1 MHDAP
6 AFDSL
11 SLADGVSLHAGA
23 DTAAARALLT
33 PNAVSFVAKLHRKMN
48 GRRVNLLF
56 ARTPRYAAWDRGGR
70 PDYLAATELPEA
82 RGDWQVAPLPA
93 DLQTR
98 RVEITGP
105 VSDAR
110 MVINMLS
117 RTADGHRADC
127 AMVDFEDSMKP
138 SWTNVVQGVHNV
150 IEAAQGTL
158 RAEKVDAGG
167 QALKTYQL
175 DPGDAALLMVRVRG
189 LHLDE
194 SNLRIDN
201 EPVSGALLD
210 FALCAFHAAP
220 LQIQRGAT
228 PKFYL
233 PKVEHHLEAR
243 WFADLFKMA
252 EDELGFER
260 STLRCTL
267 LIETLPAAYQMEEI
281 LYQIREHAA
290 GLNGGRWDKIFSDI
304 KCLKNH
310 EDRVLADRA
319 TIGMNREWMSN
330 YAKQL
335 IRVCHRHGAFG
346 MGGMAAFTPG
356 RDAARRDEQTAKVVA
371 DKEFEAGIGHD
382 GCWVSHPYF
391 IGPALA
397 PFEKKL
403 AETGASNQLSVIPDL
418 PGSARPPAPAH
429 RAEDDGRPPH
439 QPPRRHRLH
448 ARLARRPG
456 RRRLGRPDGRPRD
469 LRDLPRP
476 GFPVDA
482 QRRPAR
488 LRRNRRRRARLP
500 AFRRGARADPH
511 RDRRRRA
518 RRLPRRRRRG
528 RGHFPG
534 TGDAP
539 LSRDGL
545 RPRGRA
551 GRPTR
556 LAPTRFLV
564 QTPRWGVSARS
575 PAPRH
580 SGAPSRHAGAP
591 LPSDLPAFGA
601 APPPSR

>member
-6 AFDSL
+6 AFDSV

-56 ARTPRYAAWDRGGR
+56 ARASRYAAWDRGDR
-70 PDYLAATELPEA
+70 PDYLPATELPEA
-82 RGDWQVAPLPA
+82 RANWQVAPLPA

-138 SWTNVVQGVHNV
+138 SWTNVIQGVHNV

-167 QALKTYQL
+167 QVLKTYQL
-175 DPGDAALLMVRVRG
+175 DPDDAALLMVRVRG

-194 SNLRIDN
+194 SNLHIDG

-310 EDRVLADRA
+310 ESRVLADRA

-335 IRVCHRHGAFG
+335 IRVCHQHGAFG

-403 AETGASNQLSVIPDL
+403 AETGASNQLSVLPDL
-418 PGSARPPAPAH
+418 PA
-429 RAEDDGRPPH
+429 
-439 QPPRRHRLH
+439 QP
-448 ARLARRPG
+448 
-456 RRRLGRPDGRPRD
+456 D
-469 LRDLPRP
+469 LLPKP
-476 GFPVDA
+476 
-482 QRRPAR
+482 
-488 LRRNRRRRARLP
+488 
-500 AFRRGARADPH
+500 
-511 RDRRRRA
+511 
-518 RRLPRRRRRG
+518 
-528 RGHFPG
+528 
-534 TGDAP
+534 TGP
-539 LSRDGL
+539 KTMDGL
-545 RPRGRA
+545 RTNLRVAIAYMRGWHADQGVVAWDDLMEDLATFEISRA
-551 GRPTR
+551 QVFQWKHNAVQLDSGETVDAALVSRLFGEELAQILTEIDAAEHDAYRAAAAEAEAIFLETEMRPF
-556 LAPTRFLV
+556 LAMASDL
-564 QTPRWGVSARS
+564 
-575 PAPRH
+575 
-580 SGAPSRHAGAP
+580 AGAP
-591 LPSDLPAFGA
+591 IAQTA
-601 APPPSR
+601 

>member
-1 MHDAP
+1 MPAP
-6 AFDSL
+6 PSFDSVP
-11 SLADGVSLHAGA
+11 LADGVTLHAGA
-23 DTAAARALLT
+23 DTPAARALLT
-33 PNAVSFVAKLHRKMN
+33 PAAVAFVARLHRKLN
-48 GRRVNLLF
+48 GRRVNLLA
-56 ARTPRYAAWDRGGR
+56 ARAARYAEWDRGAR
-70 PDYLAATELPEA
+70 PDYLPEAELPEA
-82 RGDWQVAPLPA
+82 RTDWQIPALPD

-105 VSDAR
+105 VSDAK

-117 RTADGHRADC
+117 RTADGQRADC

-158 RAEKVDAGG
+158 RAEKTDAAGNVV
-167 QALKTYQL
+167 KTYQL
-175 DPGDAALLMVRVRG
+175 DPDDAALLMVRVRG

-194 SNLRIDN
+194 SNLRVDN

-243 WFADLFKMA
+243 WFADLFSMA
-252 EDELGFER
+252 EDELGLER
-260 STLRCTL
+260 STFRCTL

-335 IRVCHRHGAFG
+335 IRVCHLHGAFG

-371 DKEFEAGIGHD
+371 DKEFEASIGHD

-403 AETGASNQLSVIPDL
+403 AETGETNQLGVMPDL
-418 PGSARPPAPAH
+418 PA
-429 RAEDDGRPPH
+429 
-439 QPPRRHRLH
+439 QP
-448 ARLARRPG
+448 
-456 RRRLGRPDGRPRD
+456 D
-469 LRDLPRP
+469 LLPK
-476 GFPVDA
+476 PVG
-482 QRRPAR
+482 PK
-488 LRRNRRRRARLP
+488 
-500 AFRRGARADPH
+500 
-511 RDRRRRA
+511 
-518 RRLPRRRRRG
+518 
-528 RGHFPG
+528 
-534 TGDAP
+534 TM
-539 LSRDGL
+539 DGL
-545 RPRGRA
+545 RTNVRVAIAYMRGWHADAGVVAWDDLMEDLATFEISRA
-551 GRPTR
+551 QVFQWKHNQIQLDSGETVDASLVSRLFDEELRQILTEVGGAEHDAYRAAAKDARAVFLEKEMRP
-556 LAPTRFLV
+556 FL
-564 QTPRWGVSARS
+564 SMA
-575 PAPRH
+575 
-580 SGAPSRHAGAP
+580 
-591 LPSDLPAFGA
+591 SDLAGEPVAQSA
-601 APPPSR
+601 